1 VIHFRGTALDARQG
15 VAAFAADVR
24 EGLGRPGQKTLPTK
38 YLYDEVGS
46 ALFEAISR
54 LPEYGLTRADERI
67 LSANAEDIV
76 SRVPMPLMVA
86 ELGSGSGRKTR
97 WILEAAARRAPTTY
111 YPIDISPQ
119 ALAQCEL
126 ELGRLPRVRFIGL
139 AAEYLE
145 GLREVVSRR
154 KRGPGFFGGER
165 VLCLFLGSTI
175 GNFPAEE
182 IDGFL
187 AAVRAEMEPG
197 DALLLGTDLVKPP
210 DMLIPAYDDAAG
222 VTAAFNRN
230 LLVRINRE
238 LGAGFDLERFTHEA
252 RWDARARRI
261 EMHLRSSVTQT
272 VAIPAADLTVGFRAG
287 ETIWTEQSHKYLP
300 ADAFAI
306 GRRAGFRG
314 QAQWLDREW
323 PFAET
328 LLVAK

>member
-1 VIHFRGTALDARQG
+1 MIHFRGSALDAREG
-15 VAAFAADVR
+15 VAAFAAAVR
-24 EGLGRPGQKTLPTK
+24 EGLGRAGQKTLPTK

-67 LSANAEDIV
+67 LSANAEEIV
-76 SRVPMPLMVA
+76 SRVPMPVMVA

-97 WILEAAARRAPTTY
+97 WILEAVARRAPTTY

-119 ALAQCEL
+119 ALAHCEL

-154 KRGPGFFGGER
+154 KRAPGFFGGER

-175 GNFPAEE
+175 GNFAAEE

-210 DMLIPAYDDAAG
+210 DVLIPAYDDAAG

-238 LGAGFDLERFTHEA
+238 LGAGFDLDRFSHEA
-252 RWDARARRI
+252 RWNARARRI
-261 EMHLRSSVTQT
+261 EMHLRSNVVQT
-272 VAIPAADLTVGFRAG
+272 VAIPAAELTVGFRAG
-287 ETIWTEQSHKYLP
+287 ETIWTEQSHKYAP
-300 ADAFAI
+300 AEALAM

-314 QAQWLDREW
+314 AAQWFDREW

-328 LLVAK
+328 LLVAE